1 MTPARIGRP
10 PVGER
15 SAGLALLA
23 VAVAA
28 PFLLPN
34 NMSQLTDLAVF
45 VIIALAWDLLGGQMG
60 YNSFGNVLFFG
71 TGMYLCAVTQV
82 LVGGYELAE
91 YTSAMGGNL
100 GGFAFTQGEFLAGL
114 GLGILVAAVA
124 GFVLA
129 LLVGSQ
135 FLQMRGHYFAIATL
149 ALGIAAGEIA
159 GAVEIVG
166 AGSGMNFPQPPDG
179 VPLYHVLYYLGVV
192 IAVAVF
198 LFLRWLYRTRFG
210 FILNAIRDNEEKA
223 EAMGLPTAA
232 IKTFAWALG
241 GFALGAAGAIYG
253 SGKNFI
259 DPTEVAYSGA
269 TIGVWMI
276 LMAIMGGKGTLWGPI
291 VGAVVFHLF
300 KEFFWTFLF
309 GWQRVAL
316 GMLIV
321 VIIVFFPGGIVG
333 GVRAWNQRRL
343 LRRSAGP

>member
-1 MTPARIGRP
+1 MNPRSRALL
-10 PVGER
+10 VGER
-15 SAGLALLA
+15 AAGMALLA
-23 VAVAA
+23 VAAAA
-28 PFLLPN
+28 PFLFPH

-45 VIIALAWDLLGGQMG
+45 VIIALAWDMLGGQMG

-71 TGMYLCAVTQV
+71 TGMYFCAITQV
-82 LVGGYELAE
+82 IVGGYELSE

-100 GGFAFTQGEFLAGL
+100 AGFVFTEGDFLLGL
-114 GLGILVAAVA
+114 GLGVLFAAAA
-124 GFVLA
+124 GFFLA
-129 LLVGSQ
+129 LLAGSL

-159 GAVEIVG
+159 SAIDLVG
-166 AGSGMNFPQPPDG
+166 AGSGMNFPQPPRS
-179 VPLYHVLYYLGVV
+179 VPLHHILYYGGVA
-192 IAVAVF
+192 IALTLF
-198 LFLRWLYRTRFG
+198 LFLRWLYSTRFG
-210 FILNAIRDNEEKA
+210 FILNAIRDNEKKA
-223 EAMGLPTAA
+223 EAMGLPTST
-232 IKTFAWALG
+232 IKAFAWALSG
-241 GFALGAAGAIYG
+241 LALGAAGALYG

-291 VGAVVFHLF
+291 LGAIVFHLF

-316 GMLIV
+316 GVLIV

-333 GVRAWNQRRL
+333 GVRAWTARRFPE
-343 LRRSAGP
+343 RTGET

>member
-1 MTPARIGRP
+1 MNFPGLRL

-15 SAGLALLA
+15 TAGFALLG
-23 VAVAA
+23 VALAA
-28 PFLLPN
+28 PFLFPH

-45 VIIALAWDLLGGQMG
+45 VIIALAWDMLGGQMG

-82 LVGGYELAE
+82 LVGGYDLAE

-100 GGFAFTQGEFLAGL
+100 GSYVLTESKFLL
-114 GLGILVAAVA
+114 GLGFGILAAAAA
-124 GFVLA
+124 GFVFA
-129 LLVGSQ
+129 LLAGSQ

-159 GAVEIVG
+159 SAVEIIG

-179 VPLYHVLYYLGVV
+179 VPLHHVLYYLGVA
-192 IAVAVF
+192 IAVALF
-198 LFLRWLYRTRFG
+198 LFLRWLYTTRFG

-223 EAMGLPTAA
+223 EAMGLPTGT
-232 IKTFAWALG
+232 IKAFAWALSG
-241 GFALGAAGAIYG
+241 LALGTAGAIYG

-259 DPTEVAYSGA
+259 DPTQVAFSGA

-276 LMAIMGGKGTLWGPI
+276 LMAIIGGKGTLWGPVI
-291 VGAVVFHLF
+291 GAIVFHLF

-316 GMLIV
+316 GVLIV
-321 VIIVFFPGGIVG
+321 VIIVYFPGGIAG
-333 GVRAWNQRRL
+333 GIRERTARRL
-343 LRRSAGP
+343 RKEGADS

>member
-1 MTPARIGRP
+1 MSIRDLPF

-15 SAGLALLA
+15 AAGLAL
-23 VAVAA
+23 VAVALVA
-28 PFLLPN
+28 PFLLPH

-45 VIIALAWDLLGGQMG
+45 VIIALAWDMLGGQMG

-82 LVGGYELAE
+82 LVGGYDLVE

-100 GGFAFTQGEFLAGL
+100 ERYVLSADVFLLGL
-114 GLGILVAAVA
+114 GLGILAAA
-124 GFVLA
+124 AIGFLFA

-135 FLQMRGHYFAIATL
+135 FLQVRGHYFAIATL

-159 GAVEIVG
+159 SAIEIIG
-166 AGSGMNFPQPPDG
+166 AGSGMTFPQPPDG
-179 VPLYHVLYYLGVV
+179 VPLYHVLYYLGVA
-192 IAVAVF
+192 IAVVFF
-198 LFLRWLYRTRFG
+198 LFLRWLYTTRFG

-223 EAMGLPTAA
+223 EAMGLPTAT
-232 IKTFAWALG
+232 IKAFAWALSG
-241 GFALGAAGAIYG
+241 LALGAAGAIYG

-276 LMAIMGGKGTLWGPI
+276 LMAIMGGKGTLWGPVI
-291 VGAVVFHLF
+291 GAIVFHLF

-316 GMLIV
+316 GVLIV
-321 VIIVFFPGGIVG
+321 VIIVFFPGGIAG
-333 GVRAWNQRRL
+333 GVREWTWRL
-343 LRRSAGP
+343 RKRSARS

>member
-1 MTPARIGRP
+1 MNFRGLEL

-15 SAGLALLA
+15 AAGLAL
-23 VAVAA
+23 VAVALVA
-28 PFLLPN
+28 PVLLPH

-45 VIIALAWDLLGGQMG
+45 VIIALAWDMLGGQMG

-71 TGMYLCAVTQV
+71 TGMYICAVTQV
-82 LVGGYELAE
+82 LVGGYDLAE

-100 GGFAFTQGEFLAGL
+100 ERYVLSADVFLLGL
-114 GLGILVAAVA
+114 GLGILAAAAV
-124 GFVLA
+124 GFLFA

-135 FLQMRGHYFAIATL
+135 LLQVRGHYFAIATL

-159 GAVEIVG
+159 AAVEIIG
-166 AGSGMNFPQPPDG
+166 AGSGMTFPQPPDG
-179 VPLYHVLYYLGVV
+179 VSLYHVLYYLGVA
-192 IAVAVF
+192 IAVALF
-198 LFLRWLYRTRFG
+198 LFLRWLYTTRFG

-223 EAMGLPTAA
+223 EAMGLPTAT
-232 IKTFAWALG
+232 IKAFAWALSG
-241 GFALGAAGAIYG
+241 MALGAAGAIYG

-291 VGAVVFHLF
+291 IGAIVFHLF

-316 GMLIV
+316 GILIV

-333 GVRAWNQRRL
+333 GVKQWTGRIRE
-343 LRRSAGP
+343 RSARS